1 MNKMKLVRRNAKHL
15 FRWCRAN
22 GSLDEDLVR
31 QVVQQILNSK
41 RRGYLALANEFER
54 LVRLDQMQ
62 HTAEVESAAPLPS
75 ELRANVQ
82 ARLDQTYGPH
92 LSTSFVENT
101 SLIGG
106 MRIKVGSDVYDGSI
120 KEGLAA
126 LERSFLDPA
135 SEVRVDG

>member
-1 MNKMKLVRRNAKHL
+1 MNKTKQIRRNAKQL
-15 FRWCRAN
+15 FRWCHAN
-22 GSLDEDLVR
+22 GSLDKDLVR
-31 QVVQQILNSK
+31 QVVQKILGSK

-54 LVRLDQMQ
+54 LVRLDRLQ
-62 HTAEVESAAPLPS
+62 HLAEVESAALLPA
-75 ELRANVQ
+75 ELRASVQ

-92 LSTSFVENT
+92 LSTSFVENP

-126 LERSFLDPA
+126 LKRSFSD
-135 SEVRVDG
+135 S